1 MREIL
6 FRGKRDDTGEWIEG
20 DLRQDKD
27 IGTSYISGY
36 DYYTSGEGLQRDP
49 FEYKVIP
56 ETVGQYTGLTDKNGT
71 KIFEG
76 DVVDI
81 LTENSD
87 IGIVKY
93 DEGGFE
99 VEADGFVIDFK
110 QNINGTDVAVIG
122 NSYDDPNCRKENKM
136 ASIKDLKKMCS
147 ACHDCER
154 CPMSRYLCTPED
166 LPDNADEIVD
176 KWVAEHPIKT
186 YAMDFFWKVPECAEK
201 R

>member
-1 MREIL
+1 MRYCL
-6 FRGKRDDTGEWIEG
+6 GGKRDDTGEWIEG

-27 IGTSYISGY
+27 LGTSYISGW
-36 DYYTSGEGLQRDP
+36 DYYEEDWELQREP
-49 FEYKVIP
+49 FECEVIP
-56 ETVGQYTGLTDKNGT
+56 ESVGQYTGLTDKNGT

-81 LTENSD
+81 LTENNE

-122 NSYDDPNCRKENKM
+122 NIYDDQNCLNREM
-136 ASIKDLKKMCS
+136 
-147 ACHDCER
+147 E
-154 CPMSRYLCTPED
+154 
-166 LPDNADEIVD
+166 
-176 KWVAEHPIKT
+176 
-186 YAMDFFWKVPECAEK
+186 EK
-201 R
+201 

>member
-27 IGTSYISGY
+27 LGTSYISGW
-36 DYYTSGEGLQRDP
+36 DYYEEDWELQREP
-49 FEYKVIP
+49 FECEVIP
-56 ETVGQYTGLTDKNGT
+56 ESVGQYTGLTDKNGT

-76 DVVDI
+76 DIVNI
-81 LTENSD
+81 LTENNE

-122 NSYDDPNCRKENKM
+122 NIYDNPEL
-136 ASIKDLKKMCS
+136 LKG
-147 ACHDCER
+147 
-154 CPMSRYLCTPED
+154 
-166 LPDNADEIVD
+166 V
-176 KWVAEHPIKT
+176 
-186 YAMDFFWKVPECAEK
+186 
-201 R
+201 